1 MRVSLSASSR
11 DPDMFPN
18 PDRFDIHRSNANQ
31 HLAFARGPHACLG
44 LHLARLETEVAL
56 DVLLDE
62 LPGMVLDK
70 DASSGPDGLV
80 FRVPKAVGARW

>member
-1 MRVSLSASSR
+1 MS
-11 DPDMFPN
+11 
-18 PDRFDIHRSNANQ
+18 
-31 HLAFARGPHACLG
+31 G
-44 LHLARLETEVAL
+44 LHLARVETAIAL

-80 FRVPKAVGARW
+80 FRAPKAVGAGW